1 MDVARKQYESLMG
14 GLRAIGKQEG
24 WEIDQLV
31 FVGGTCG
38 SVKVESFNM
47 NLKLL
52 EVPEGRWDRLRQRMA
67 RRLLEAQD
75 TVLRAYFAQ
84 KYGQITVCGDE
95 GSRAAKPRGLAHL
108 GLEVYA

>member
-1 MDVARKQYESLMG
+1 
-14 GLRAIGKQEG
+14 
-24 WEIDQLV
+24 
-31 FVGGTCG
+31 
-38 SVKVESFNM
+38 M

-95 GSRAAKPRGLAHL
+95 GSRAAKPRGLEHL
-108 GLEVYA
+108 GLEVYAQVSREGGSKRPPANDREGGGELSY